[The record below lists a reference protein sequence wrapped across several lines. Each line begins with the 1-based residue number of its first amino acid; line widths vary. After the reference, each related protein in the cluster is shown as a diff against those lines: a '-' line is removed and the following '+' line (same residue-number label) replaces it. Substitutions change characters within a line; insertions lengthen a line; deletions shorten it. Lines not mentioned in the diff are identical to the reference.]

1 MQLLCR
7 QVPGENI
14 TMSATETSV
23 ATGTWTIDAVHSS
36 VGFEVKHL
44 GVSTFRGSFKDVAG
58 TITTDHGTVTAV
70 EGTIDTASVQT
81 VDAALNGHLQAP
93 DFFDSASYP
102 QGKFRSTEIEDLGEG
117 RLRIV
122 GELELRGVTK
132 PVEIDASIS
141 GVLGN
146 DPYGNDRLGLSG
158 SAVIDRTEFGISWN
172 APLANGVLTVA
183 EKVRLVLDVSATRPA
198 S

>member
-1 MQLLCR
+1 MQLLR
-7 QVPGENI
+7 YQVPGETTI
-14 TMSATETSV
+14 MSATETSV
-23 ATGTWTIDAVHSS
+23 ATGTWAIDAVHSS

-58 TITTDHGTVTAV
+58 TITTANGTVTAV
-70 EGTIDTASVQT
+70 EGTIETASVQT

-93 DFFDSASYP
+93 DFFDSANYP
-102 QGKFRSTEIEDLGEG
+102 QGRFRSTEIEDLGGG
-117 RLRIV
+117 RLRIA

-141 GVLGN
+141 GTGG

-158 SAVIDRTEFGISWN
+158 TAVIDRTEFGISWN
-172 APLANGVLTVA
+172 APLAGGVLTLA

>member
-1 MQLLCR
+1 
-7 QVPGENI
+7 
-14 TMSATETSV
+14 MSATETSV
-23 ATGTWTIDAVHSS
+23 ATGTWAIDPVHSS

-44 GVSTFRGSFKDVAG
+44 GVSTFRGSFTDVAG
-58 TITTDHGTVTAV
+58 TVTTENGTITAV
-70 EGTIDTASVQT
+70 EGTIQTASVQT
-81 VDAALNGHLQAP
+81 VDTALNGHLQAP

-102 QGKFRSTEIEDLGEG
+102 QGSFRATDVADLGDG

-141 GVLGN
+141 GTGG

-158 SAVIDRTEFGISWN
+158 SGVIDRTDFGISWN
-172 APLANGVLTVA
+172 ASLPSGVLTVA

>member
-36 VGFEVKHL
+36 VSFEVKHL

-58 TITTDHGTVTAV
+58 TVTTDHGTVTAV
-70 EGTIDTASVQT
+70 EGTIETASVQT

-93 DFFDSASYP
+93 DFFDSANYP

-158 SAVIDRTEFGISWN
+158 SAVIDRTAFGISWN